1 MKALESKIEA
11 MVKPLGVELYD
22 TELTQEHGR
31 DIFRVYITSK
41 KGVSLDKCEEV
52 SRLISP
58 LLDVDEPTH
67 KEYFFE
73 VSSPGIERKLTKPRH
88 FASAVGEKAKVKLMD
103 GTTFRGMLKSCEE
116 DVVTIEDTDE
126 AFTFHIQDVKSAKTF
141 FDWDS

>member
-1 MKALESKIEA
+1 MKSLESKIEA
-11 MVKPLGVELYD
+11 MIKSLNVELYD
-22 TELTQEHGR
+22 TELTRENDR

-41 KGVSLDKCEEV
+41 DGVSLDKCEEV

-88 FASAVGEKAKVKLMD
+88 FTSAVGEKAKVKLLD
-103 GTTFRGMLKSCEE
+103 GNTYKGLIKACKE
-116 DVVTIEDTDE
+116 DVVTIEDTDKE
-126 AFTFHIQDVKSAKTF
+126 FTFQIQDIKTAKTF